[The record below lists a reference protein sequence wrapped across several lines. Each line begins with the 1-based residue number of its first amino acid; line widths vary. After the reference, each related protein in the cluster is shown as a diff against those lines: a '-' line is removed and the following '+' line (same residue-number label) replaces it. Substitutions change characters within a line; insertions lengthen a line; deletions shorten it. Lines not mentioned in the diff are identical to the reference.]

1 MTTAIIGVE
10 TSEALER
17 HLVRGGER
25 VVLAVGGSRKQPPV

>member
-25 VVLAVGGSRKQPPV
+25 VVGSRKQPPV